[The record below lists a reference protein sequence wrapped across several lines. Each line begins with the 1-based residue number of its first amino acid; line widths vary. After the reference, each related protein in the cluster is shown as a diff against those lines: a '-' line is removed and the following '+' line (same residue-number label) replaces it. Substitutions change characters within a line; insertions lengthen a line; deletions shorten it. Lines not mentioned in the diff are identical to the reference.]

1 MVQGLEIVK
10 KTKPLDVVFFKLFTE
25 VEIKAILF
33 TIICNEMQL

>member
-10 KTKPLDVVFFKLFTE
+10 KTKPLEVVFFKYFL
-25 VEIKAILF
+25 KLKLRKLF